1 MYSYPLQNQKN
12 EISIR
17 REIIGDQIKFQLD
30 DKEIDRIE
38 LKNVLGLLGFTKS
51 YPFYFYIKQ
60 SNIMEMA
67 AANSVQLHH
76 MLKQMA
82 GFDDFLRAKE
92 KCHRIIHETNDELK
106 MVENLLSKMDIH
118 LQASER
124 TLNGSEYVK
133 LLQQKNTI
141 EILLEKKKLSEWK
154 QTMDTLTVNRQALI
168 DRTANNTAKIIGLD
182 SQIKEKRAAIKSHT
196 AQCVAFKNEENAL
209 IVNKNEAQSVGEK
222 LDLYLCALRKQV
234 ANFDQQKQ
242 FSEEYKEFLTTNI
255 TVKSEEHIV
264 VQRELAQCKQ
274 TTAGYSIQMDCLQ
287 KEYNQIFEEH
297 LNARGIRNLFYT
309 ADERNE
315 WINQR
320 INTITLNIAGKS
332 AEINKVESE
341 IRREQEKETTLT
353 AELNEAQSS
362 VDAMV
367 ANRERESEEKKHF
380 LQLKQKSGKLEL
392 EYR

>member
-1 MYSYPLQNQKN
+1 MQNQKN

-17 REIIGDQIKFQLD
+17 REIIGDQIKCQLD

-67 AANSVQLHH
+67 TTNSVQLFHI
-76 MLKQMA
+76 LKEMA

-92 KCHRIIHETNDELK
+92 KCFRIIHETNDELEL
-106 MVENLLSKMDIH
+106 VTNLLSKINVH
-118 LQASER
+118 LQTSER

-141 EILLEKKKLSEWK
+141 EILLEKNKLNEWQ
-154 QTMDTLTVNRQALI
+154 QTMDTLTGNRQALI
-168 DRTANNTAKIIGLD
+168 NRMANNAVTISELD
-182 SQIKEKRAAIKSHT
+182 SQIKEKRAAIKT
-196 AQCVAFKNEENAL
+196 YAAQCNAFTKEESAL
-209 IVNKNEAQSVGEK
+209 TEYLNKAQAVSQQLDTYINTLRLQVG
-222 LDLYLCALRKQV
+222 
-234 ANFDQQKQ
+234 NFDQQKQ
-242 FSEEYKEFLTTNI
+242 FSEEYKEFLIRNI
-255 TVKSEEHIV
+255 NVKSEEHGAV
-264 VQRELAQCKQ
+264 LRELAQCKE
-274 TTAGYSIQMDCLQ
+274 TTSGYSARMDCVQ
-287 KEYNQIFEEH
+287 MEYNQIFEEH
-297 LNARGIRNLFYT
+297 LSARGIRHLFYT

-320 INTITLNIAGKS
+320 INAITVNIAEKS
-332 AEINKVESE
+332 ADINKVEGE
-341 IRREQEKETTLT
+341 IRREQAKETELLT
-353 AELNEAQSS
+353 ESNQAQTSFDEL
-362 VDAMV
+362 V

-380 LQLKQKSGKLEL
+380 SGLKQKLGKLEF